1 MHAVSSFLA
10 QLVVPLNLSIAL
22 LVMAVALFLL
32 RQRKTALTTAILGI
46 AWSVFWSLPAAS
58 LWIGGGLEQRYP
70 YRSPEQL
77 PPAQAIVV
85 LGGNTANNRDNW
97 FEPYDSLTARSR
109 VDAAAA
115 LYHADKAPVVI
126 VSGAALEGNVSEARI
141 MSSALRQHQVPE
153 QAILLE
159 DSSDTTREN
168 GFYTVQLLRE
178 HELSHVLLVTSAL
191 HMPRA
196 MAVFRRLGVNATPA
210 PVRPQIVRPR
220 RPDYSIWMPDL
231 RALNASRSIIKE
243 YAGLLVY
250 WMRGWTA

>member
-1 MHAVSSFLA
+1 
-10 QLVVPLNLSIAL
+10 
-22 LVMAVALFLL
+22 
-32 RQRKTALTTAILGI
+32 
-46 AWSVFWSLPAAS
+46 
-58 LWIGGGLEQRYP
+58 
-70 YRSPEQL
+70 
-77 PPAQAIVV
+77 
-85 LGGNTANNRDNW
+85 
-97 FEPYDSLTARSR
+97 
-109 VDAAAA
+109 
-115 LYHADKAPVVI
+115 
-126 VSGAALEGNVSEARI
+126 
-141 MSSALRQHQVPE
+141 SSALRQHQVPE

-210 PVRPQIVRPR
+210 PVHPQIVRPR

-243 YAGLLVY
+243 YVGLLVY

>member
-1 MHAVSSFLA
+1 
-10 QLVVPLNLSIAL
+10 
-22 LVMAVALFLL
+22 
-32 RQRKTALTTAILGI
+32 RKTALTTAILGV
-46 AWSVFWSLPAAS
+46 AWSVLWSIPATS
-58 LWIGGGLEQRYP
+58 LLIGGSLEQRYP
-70 YRSPEQL
+70 YHPPEQL

-196 MAVFRRLGVNATPA
+196 MAVFRRLGVNAT
-210 PVRPQIVRPR
+210 
-220 RPDYSIWMPDL
+220 
-231 RALNASRSIIKE
+231 
-243 YAGLLVY
+243 
-250 WMRGWTA
+250 